1 MSRGQV
7 TVREAG
13 NEDVPALVELWE
25 TADAERVATSVARH
39 AEQVDTRVVV
49 AEVEGEVAG
58 CAYLRVAY
66 VSPLD
71 AEPALH
77 VSHLQV
83 ASDHAAGDVGAGL
96 LDSALSWAEERG
108 LSTVLAGSAAS
119 DRDTNRFLA
128 RLGLGQVGVLR
139 ATTAV
144 ALRSRLLRE
153 ETIAP
158 RGLSRGTRRTGQ
170 VVAMRRSQRRLRAG
184 DVSL

>member
-13 NEDVPALVELWE
+13 DEDVAALVDLWE
-25 TADAERVATSVARH
+25 TPDAERVAASVARH
-39 AEQVDTRVVV
+39 AETVDTRVLV

-58 CAYLRVAY
+58 CAYVRVAY

-83 ASDHAAGDVGAGL
+83 DPEHQAADVGAGL
-96 LDSALSWAEERG
+96 LESALGWAEERG
-108 LSTVLAGSAAS
+108 LGTVLAGSATS

-153 ETIAP
+153 ESMAP
-158 RGLSRGTRRTGQ
+158 RGIARGTRRTGQ
-170 VVAMRRSQRRLRAG
+170 VVAMRRSQRRLRTG

>member
-1 MSRGQV
+1 MTRGQV
-7 TVREAG
+7 TVREAERG
-13 NEDVPALVELWE
+13 DVPALSRLWE
-25 TADAERVATSVARH
+25 TPDEDRVATSVERH

-49 AEVEGEVAG
+49 ADVDGQVAG
-58 CAYLRVAY
+58 CAYLRIAF

-71 AEPALH
+71 SEPAVH

-83 ASDHAAGDVGAGL
+83 DPEVPSADVGAGL
-96 LDSALSWAEERG
+96 LEAALGWAEERG
-108 LSTVLAGSAAS
+108 VSALLAGSAAA

-139 ATTAV
+139 ATTV
-144 ALRSRLLRE
+144 PALRSRLLRE

-158 RGLSRGTRRTGQ
+158 RGLARGTRRTGQ